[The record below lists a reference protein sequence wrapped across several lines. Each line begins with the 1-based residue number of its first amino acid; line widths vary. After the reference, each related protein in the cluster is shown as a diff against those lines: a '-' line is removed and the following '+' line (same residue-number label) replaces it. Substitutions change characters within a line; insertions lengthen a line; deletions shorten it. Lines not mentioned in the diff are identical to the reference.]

1 MGRLVYAAAPASGFY
16 FGQQFVA
23 GQFKTAV
30 DPYLFE
36 IFAGG
41 ADFGVAGNAVTDD
54 VFAADRENRHRGVSY
69 RADGFIRIYFAAAV
83 CRIPQQK
90 QGKTNV
96 FAQPV
101 NRLFQLRRRRKIPVA
116 AFRFC
121 QPDQVFLWFLGNF
134 SRTAMFSASVLSGRK
149 RANSRRTGSGAK
161 PCFSSS
167 RISFSNSSKQGGS
180 VSQ

>member
-121 QPDQVFLWFLGNF
+121 QPDQVFLLVFGELQPYGNVF
-134 SRTAMFSASVLSGRK
+134 GQRFVRPE